1 MRITVY
7 LEVEMALVKER
18 PRTKSGPRDPIFVEL
33 LAKFYR
39 GLGDPT
45 RLRILEHLFDG
56 EKSVG
61 ALVDL
66 IGSPQGRVSSH
77 LACLRQCGFAV
88 VRNEGRNAY
97 YRIADQRVARILHLG
112 ESMVQGNAERIFAC
126 TRT

>member
-1 MRITVY
+1 
-7 LEVEMALVKER
+7 MALVKER
-18 PRTKSGPRDPIFVEL
+18 PGNKSRPRDPVFVDL

-45 RLRILEHLFDG
+45 RLKILEHLLDG
-56 EKSVG
+56 ERSVG
-61 ALVDL
+61 ELVDL
-66 IGSPQGRVSSH
+66 IGSPQGRISSH

-88 VRNEGRNAY
+88 VRNDGRNAF
-97 YRIADQRVARILHLG
+97 YRVADPRVARMLHLG

>member
-1 MRITVY
+1 
-7 LEVEMALVKER
+7 MALVKER
-18 PRTKSGPRDPIFVEL
+18 ARTKSGSRDPVLIEL

-45 RLRILEHLFDG
+45 RLRILEHLLDG

-61 ALVDL
+61 ELVNL

-97 YRIADQRVARILHLG
+97 YRAADQRVARILHLG

>member
-1 MRITVY
+1 
-7 LEVEMALVKER
+7 MALVKER
-18 PRTKSGPRDPIFVEL
+18 PRTKSAPRDPVFIEL

-45 RLRILEHLFDG
+45 RLRILEHLLDG

-61 ALVDL
+61 ELVDL
-66 IGSPQGRVSSH
+66 IGSPQGRISSH

-88 VRNEGRNAY
+88 VRNNGRNAY
-97 YRIADQRVARILHLG
+97 YRVADQRVARMLHLG
-112 ESMVQGNAERIFAC
+112 ASMVQGNAERIFAC